1 MIFSQWMHLPQ
12 LEWTHICKCGEPFC
26 TINIWKQKEN
36 MSCEFCNCPFRYLQF
51 GHLKYHPISSTIEG
65 NIYKS
70 PLIYSKKH
78 VFWIFLAL
86 KKEHV
91 ACYSFNPSCLILRV
105 FKHFTTSQE
114 NQEILS
120 GTLTWRHEQK
130 SHLSRNAVLAQKAPG
145 ASKKLRG
152 VTSVG
157 EVSWRRPTSAHRE
170 ASIRKGIGWNI
181 CNMCGICVVYVWS
194 TLSVLVMWRNPDVQ
208 HNFTSNMGWG
218 QEILTRLQ
226 RVEPDFKLG
235 SACVYI

>member
-26 TINIWKQKEN
+26 TINIYMKAKKKTCHVSSATVHSGTSNLGTWNITRFPLELKETSTGVPLSTLQK
-36 MSCEFCNCPFRYLQF
+36 Y
-51 GHLKYHPISSTIEG
+51 
-65 NIYKS
+65 
-70 PLIYSKKH
+70 
-78 VFWIFLAL
+78 VFWIFVAL

-91 ACYSFNPSCLILRV
+91 ACYSFNPSCLTLLV

-130 SHLSRNAVLAQKAPG
+130 SHLSRNAVLARKAPG

-157 EVSWRRPTSAHRE
+157 EVSWRRPTFAHRE
-170 ASIRKGIGWNI
+170 ASIRKGMGWNI
-181 CNMCGICVVYVWS
+181 CNMCGICVVYV
-194 TLSVLVMWRNPDVQ
+194 
-208 HNFTSNMGWG
+208 
-218 QEILTRLQ
+218 
-226 RVEPDFKLG
+226 
-235 SACVYI
+235 